1 MELKELMLSLCSL
14 MSVSGHEYRSHAKVR
29 ELVGEHF
36 DEIKEDAVGNILL
49 IRRCGRKNAA
59 KIMIDAHFD
68 EIGMIVTEIHK
79 GGFLSVTSIGG
90 LDEAI
95 LQASDIII
103 YGKEELRGVI
113 ASTPPHLQKSED
125 EKKLT
130 EISKLLID
138 TGYEKE
144 ELEELIRVGTP
155 VGFAPRYEEL
165 LGENICGKS
174 FDDKACAAAAIYALA
189 NTPKEELA
197 ADVYL
202 LLSCHE
208 ETVRIGGVAASA
220 FSVDPDYAMV
230 IDVNLAVVPDT
241 PRHETVDYGAG
252 VSISISAITDR
263 KLTKMTEALC
273 REKEI
278 KFTRIAAPSST
289 GTNTP
294 VMNLTGRGIPTVDIG
309 LPLKNMHTSG
319 ETLNMSD
326 MRELASLVRAFA
338 CSDEIKE
345 AFAV

>member
-49 IRRCGRKNAA
+49 IRRCGRENAA

-95 LQASDIII
+95 LQASDVII

-155 VGFAPRYEEL
+155 VGFAPRYDEL

-220 FSVDPDYAMV
+220 FSVEPDYAMV

>member
-49 IRRCGRKNAA
+49 IRRCGRENTA

-95 LQASDIII
+95 LQASDVII

-113 ASTPPHLQKSED
+113 ASTPPHLQKSEN

>member
-49 IRRCGRKNAA
+49 IRRCGRENAA

-95 LQASDIII
+95 LQASDVII

>member
-49 IRRCGRKNAA
+49 IRRCGRENAA

-95 LQASDIII
+95 LQASDVII

-113 ASTPPHLQKSED
+113 ASTPPHLQRSED

-155 VGFAPRYEEL
+155 VGFAPRYTEL

-189 NTPKEELA
+189 NTPREELA

-294 VMNLTGRGIPTVDIG
+294 VMNLVGRGIPTVDIG

>member
-49 IRRCGRKNAA
+49 IRRCGRENAA

-95 LQASDIII
+95 LQASDVII

-138 TGYEKE
+138 TGYE
-144 ELEELIRVGTP
+144 
-155 VGFAPRYEEL
+155 
-165 LGENICGKS
+165 
-174 FDDKACAAAAIYALA
+174 
-189 NTPKEELA
+189 
-197 ADVYL
+197 
-202 LLSCHE
+202 
-208 ETVRIGGVAASA
+208 
-220 FSVDPDYAMV
+220 
-230 IDVNLAVVPDT
+230 
-241 PRHETVDYGAG
+241 
-252 VSISISAITDR
+252 
-263 KLTKMTEALC
+263 
-273 REKEI
+273 
-278 KFTRIAAPSST
+278 
-289 GTNTP
+289 
-294 VMNLTGRGIPTVDIG
+294 
-309 LPLKNMHTSG
+309 
-319 ETLNMSD
+319 
-326 MRELASLVRAFA
+326 
-338 CSDEIKE
+338 
-345 AFAV
+345 

>member
-36 DEIKEDAVGNILL
+36 DEIKEDAVGNSLL
-49 IRRCGRKNAA
+49 IRRCGRENAA

-95 LQASDIII
+95 LQASDVII

>member
-49 IRRCGRKNAA
+49 IRRCGRENAA

-95 LQASDIII
+95 LQASDVII
-103 YGKEELRGVI
+103 YGKEELRGVL

-189 NTPKEELA
+189 NTPREELA

-220 FSVDPDYAMV
+220 FSVAPDYAMV

-273 REKEI
+273 CEKEI

-294 VMNLTGRGIPTVDIG
+294 VMNLVGRGIPTVDIG

>member
-49 IRRCGRKNAA
+49 IRRCGRENAA

-95 LQASDIII
+95 LQASDVII

-113 ASTPPHLQKSED
+113 ASIPPHLQRSED

-155 VGFAPRYEEL
+155 VGFAPRYTEL

-189 NTPKEELA
+189 NTPREELA
-197 ADVYL
+197 ADVDL

-220 FSVDPDYAMV
+220 FAVDPDYAMV

-294 VMNLTGRGIPTVDIG
+294 VMNLVGRGIPTVDIG

-326 MRELASLVRAFA
+326 MRELASLVSAFA

>member
-49 IRRCGRKNAA
+49 IRRCGAENAA

-95 LQASDIII
+95 LQASDVII

-113 ASTPPHLQKSED
+113 ASTPPHLQKSEE

-144 ELEELIRVGTP
+144 ELEEIIRVGTP
-155 VGFAPRYEEL
+155 VGFAPRYTEL

-189 NTPKEELA
+189 NTPREELA

-208 ETVRIGGVAASA
+208 ETVRIGGAAVGA

-338 CSDEIKE
+338 CSGEIKE

>member
-49 IRRCGRKNAA
+49 IRRCGRENAA

-95 LQASDIII
+95 LQASDVII

-189 NTPKEELA
+189 NTPREELA

-294 VMNLTGRGIPTVDIG
+294 VMNLVGRGIPTVDIG

>member
-49 IRRCGRKNAA
+49 IRRCGRENAA

-95 LQASDIII
+95 LQASDVII
-103 YGKEELRGVI
+103 YGKDELRGVI

-189 NTPKEELA
+189 NTPREELA

-220 FSVDPDYAMV
+220 FSVAPDYAMV

-294 VMNLTGRGIPTVDIG
+294 VMNLVGRGIPTVDIG

>member
-14 MSVSGHEYRSHAKVR
+14 MSISGQEYRSHGQIR
-29 ELVGEHF
+29 ELCGEHF

-49 IRRCGRKNAA
+49 IRRCGKENAA
-59 KIMIDAHFD
+59 KIMIDTHFD
-68 EIGMIVTEIHK
+68 EIGMIVTEIHD

-95 LQASDIII
+95 LQASDVVI
-103 YGKEELRGVI
+103 YGKETLRGVI
-113 ASTPPHLQKSED
+113 ASTPPHLQKSDE

-138 TGYEKE
+138 TGYEKD
-144 ELEELIRVGTP
+144 ELCELVSVGTP
-155 VGFAPRYEEL
+155 VGFAPRYTEL

-189 NTPKEELA
+189 NMTREELVG
-197 ADVYL
+197 DVYL

-208 ETVRIGGVAASA
+208 ETVRIGGVAAGA
-220 FSVDPDYAMV
+220 FAVEPDYAMV
-230 IDVNLAVVPDT
+230 IDVNLAAVPDT
-241 PRHETVDYGAG
+241 PRYETVDYGAG
-252 VSISISAITDR
+252 VSVSISAITDR
-263 KLTKMTEALC
+263 KLTGMTETLC
-273 REKEI
+273 RDKNI

-309 LPLKNMHTSG
+309 LPLKNMHTYG

-326 MRELASLVRAFA
+326 MRELVALVRAFVS
-338 CSDEIKE
+338 SDNIKE
-345 AFAV
+345 AFAI

>member
-1 MELKELMLSLCSL
+1 
-14 MSVSGHEYRSHAKVR
+14 
-29 ELVGEHF
+29 
-36 DEIKEDAVGNILL
+36 
-49 IRRCGRKNAA
+49 
-59 KIMIDAHFD
+59 MIDTHFD
-68 EIGMIVTEIHK
+68 EIGMIVTDIHD

-95 LQASDIII
+95 LQANDVII
-103 YGKEELRGVI
+103 YGKETLRGVI
-113 ASTPPHLQKSED
+113 ASTPPHLQKSDD

-138 TGYEKE
+138 TGYEKS
-144 ELEELIRVGTP
+144 ELCELVSVGTP
-155 VGFAPRYEEL
+155 IGFAPRYTEL
-165 LGENICGKS
+165 QNENICGKS
-174 FDDKACAAAAIYALA
+174 FDDKACAAAAIFALA
-189 NTPKEELA
+189 NTPKEELV

-208 ETVRIGGVAASA
+208 ETVKIGGVAASA
-220 FSVDPDYAMV
+220 FAVDPDYAMV
-230 IDVNLAVVPDT
+230 IDVNLAAVPDT
-241 PRHETVDYGAG
+241 PRYETVDYGAG

-263 KLTKMTEALC
+263 RLTKMTETLC
-273 REKEI
+273 KEKSI

-326 MRELASLVRAFA
+326 MRELSSLVRAFVG
-338 CSDEIKE
+338 CKVIKE
-345 AFAV
+345 AVAI